1 MALYTEA
8 AHEQVWLK
16 REWDDLFNREV
27 VTIKSGNALSDG
39 TVLGKITATGKYA
52 AYDDEASDGTQTA
65 AGILLGDCNAA
76 AADKSAAILIRG
88 PAVVSEGDLIGID
101 AAGKV
106 DLAAIGIVVRQTV

>member
-1 MALYTEA
+1 MALYTET

-27 VTIKSGNALSDG
+27 VTIASGNALSDG
-39 TVLGKITATGKYA
+39 TVLGKITASGKYA
-52 AYDDEASDGTQTA
+52 AYDDTETDGTQTA
-65 AGILLGDCNAA
+65 VGILLGDVDASS
-76 AADKSAAILIRG
+76 ADKTAAILARG

-101 AAGKV
+101 TAGKV